1 MKREHSS
8 ELELGSERAT
18 QGHPALSAL
27 WNPPIVRNA
36 SSPDYFRSAAEGR
49 VKFALHEATMK
60 AARERNPCADE
71 GTSVG
76 AHGRLSASSVNAP
89 VLLWI
94 TDGTH
99 AFDKSCVKPM
109 VDFFNAPSR
118 PVPTPAPAPA
128 LPTLR

>member
-1 MKREHSS
+1 
-8 ELELGSERAT
+8 
-18 QGHPALSAL
+18 
-27 WNPPIVRNA
+27 
-36 SSPDYFRSAAEGR
+36 

-60 AARERNPCADE
+60 AARECNPCADE
-71 GTSVG
+71 DTSVG
-76 AHGRLSASSVNAP
+76 AHGRLDASSVNAP

-118 PVPTPAPAPA
+118 PVPTPAPALA